1 MKTLEII
8 NIIIML
14 LLVVY
19 GLYFLITA
27 LFLFKKRKKDNI
39 VSDKYSHFTILIP
52 ARNEEEVI
60 KDAIQSF
67 KRQKYPKDNYEII
80 VVINNTTDN
89 TLGVCN
95 AEGVRCILCER
106 KIKNKGDALKEAF
119 DRLKKEKTDA
129 YIIMDADNVVNDEF
143 LGEMNKSLNEG
154 TLVAKSSMD
163 IKAKEN
169 TWVSSSYAIYFFI
182 QSILYSIPRNNIGA
196 SCAING
202 TGIMI
207 KKEVIDKYGFNVR
220 TITEDLEF
228 MTLCALNNIKI
239 KFVEGAICYAEH
251 PSDFKVSMIQRRRWT
266 KGIYEGFIIYFNS
279 IIKNMI
285 KRPNI
290 ELLDSLLI
298 YSTPLILILS
308 LMSIFINFLIVP
320 LPIYLII
327 TSFSLLVSYI
337 SISLCALFVCVKSKK
352 KIKDF
357 LTGIIMFPIFLLSWQ
372 YLNIIILFKKEVVWD
387 EIKHTQK
394 IENI

>member
-8 NIIIML
+8 NIIIMI

-27 LFLFKKRKKDNI
+27 LFLFKKRKKDSI

-67 KRQKYPKDNYEII
+67 KRQKYPKDNYEIV

-95 AEGVRCILCER
+95 AEGVRVILCER

-207 KKEVIDKYGFNVR
+207 KKEVIDKFGFNVR

-308 LMSIFINFLIVP
+308 LISIFINFLIVP

>member
-27 LFLFKKRKKDNI
+27 LFLFKKRKKDSI
-39 VSDKYSHFTILIP
+39 VSDKYGHFTILIP

-67 KRQKYPKDNYEII
+67 KRQKYPKDNYEIV

-239 KFVEGAICYAEH
+239 KYVEGAICYAEH

-308 LMSIFINFLIVP
+308 LISIFINFLIVP

-372 YLNIIILFKKEVVWD
+372 YLNIAVLFKKEVVWD
-387 EIKHTQK
+387 EIKHIETQ
-394 IENI
+394 NI

>member
-1 MKTLEII
+1 
-8 NIIIML
+8 ML

-27 LFLFKKRKKDNI
+27 LFLFKKRKKDSI

-67 KRQKYPKDNYEII
+67 KRQKYPKDNYEIV

-207 KKEVIDKYGFNVR
+207 KKEVIDKFGFNVR

-308 LMSIFINFLIVP
+308 LISIFINLLIVP

-337 SISLCALFVCVKSKK
+337 SISLCALFVCVKSNKR
-352 KIKDF
+352 IKDF

-387 EIKHTQK
+387 EIKHIETQ
-394 IENI
+394 NI

>member
-19 GLYFLITA
+19 GLYFVITA
-27 LFLFKKRKKDNI
+27 LFLFKKRKKDSV

-67 KRQKYPKDNYEII
+67 KRQKYPKDNYEIV

-95 AEGVRCILCER
+95 VEGVRVILCER

-207 KKEVIDKYGFNVR
+207 KKEVIDKFGFNVR

-308 LMSIFINFLIVP
+308 LISIFINFLIVP

-372 YLNIIILFKKEVVWD
+372 YLNIAVLFKKEVVWD
-387 EIKHTQK
+387 EIKHIETQ
-394 IENI
+394 NI

>member
-19 GLYFLITA
+19 GLSFVITA
-27 LFLFKKRKKDNI
+27 LFLFKKRKKDSI

-67 KRQKYPKDNYEII
+67 KYQKYPKDNYEIV

-95 AEGVRCILCER
+95 VEGVRVILCER

-207 KKEVIDKYGFNVR
+207 KKEVIDKFGFNVR

-308 LMSIFINFLIVP
+308 LISIFINFLIVP

>member
-19 GLYFLITA
+19 GLYFVITA
-27 LFLFKKRKKDNI
+27 LFLFKKRKKDSI

-67 KRQKYPKDNYEII
+67 KRQKYPKDNYEIV

-207 KKEVIDKYGFNVR
+207 KKEVIDKFGFNVR

-290 ELLDSLLI
+290 ELFDSLLI

-308 LMSIFINFLIVP
+308 LISIFINFLIVP

>member
-19 GLYFLITA
+19 GLYFVITA
-27 LFLFKKRKKDNI
+27 LFLFKKRKKDSI

-67 KRQKYPKDNYEII
+67 KRQKYPKDNYEIV

-207 KKEVIDKYGFNVR
+207 KKEVIDKFGFNVR

-308 LMSIFINFLIVP
+308 LISIFINFLIVP

-387 EIKHTQK
+387 EIKHIETQ
-394 IENI
+394 NI

>member
-290 ELLDSLLI
+290 ELFDSLLI

-387 EIKHTQK
+387 EIKHIETQ
-394 IENI
+394 NI

>member
-67 KRQKYPKDNYEII
+67 KRQKYPKDNYEIV

-279 IIKNMI
+279 IMKNMI

-308 LMSIFINFLIVP
+308 LISIFINFLIVP

>member
-19 GLYFLITA
+19 SLYFVITA
-27 LFLFKKRKKDNI
+27 LFLFKKRKKDSI

-67 KRQKYPKDNYEII
+67 KRQKYPKDNYEIV

-95 AEGVRCILCER
+95 VEGVRVILCER

-308 LMSIFINFLIVP
+308 LISIFINFLIVP

-387 EIKHTQK
+387 EIKHIETQ
-394 IENI
+394 NI

>member
-39 VSDKYSHFTILIP
+39 VSDKYSHFIILIP

-89 TLGVCN
+89 TLGVCS
-95 AEGVRCILCER
+95 AEGVRSILCER

-207 KKEVIDKYGFNVR
+207 KKEVIDKFGFNVR

-239 KFVEGAICYAEH
+239 KYVEGAICYAEH

-279 IIKNMI
+279 IMKNMI

-308 LMSIFINFLIVP
+308 LISIFINFLIVP

>member
-39 VSDKYSHFTILIP
+39 VSDKYSHFIILIP

-67 KRQKYPKDNYEII
+67 KRQKYPKDNYEIV

-95 AEGVRCILCER
+95 VEGVRCILCER

-207 KKEVIDKYGFNVR
+207 KKEVIDKFGFNVR

-239 KFVEGAICYAEH
+239 KYVEGAICYAEH

-279 IIKNMI
+279 IMKNMI

-308 LMSIFINFLIVP
+308 LISIFINFLIVP

>member
-19 GLYFLITA
+19 SLYFVITA
-27 LFLFKKRKKDNI
+27 LFLFKKKKKDSI

-67 KRQKYPKDNYEII
+67 KRQKYPKDNYEIV

-251 PSDFKVSMIQRRRWT
+251 PSNFKVSMIQRRRWT

-308 LMSIFINFLIVP
+308 LISIFINFLIVP

>member
-19 GLYFLITA
+19 GLYFVITA
-27 LFLFKKRKKDNI
+27 LFLFKKRKKDSI

-67 KRQKYPKDNYEII
+67 KRQKYPKDNYEIV

-207 KKEVIDKYGFNVR
+207 KKEVIDKFGFNVR

-279 IIKNMI
+279 IMKNMI

-308 LMSIFINFLIVP
+308 LISIFINFLIVP

-372 YLNIIILFKKEVVWD
+372 YLNIAVLFKKEVVWD
-387 EIKHTQK
+387 EIKHIETQ
-394 IENI
+394 NI

>member
-19 GLYFLITA
+19 GLYFVITA
-27 LFLFKKRKKDNI
+27 LFLFKKRKKDSI

-67 KRQKYPKDNYEII
+67 KRQKYPKDNYEIV

-95 AEGVRCILCER
+95 AEGVRVILCER

-239 KFVEGAICYAEH
+239 KFVERAICYAEH

-279 IIKNMI
+279 IIKNII

-308 LMSIFINFLIVP
+308 LISIFINFLIVP

>member
-8 NIIIML
+8 NIIIIL

-52 ARNEEEVI
+52 ARNEEGVI

-67 KRQKYPKDNYEII
+67 KRQKYPKDNYEIV

-207 KKEVIDKYGFNVR
+207 KKEVIDKFGFNVR

-239 KFVEGAICYAEH
+239 KYVEGAICYAEH

-308 LMSIFINFLIVP
+308 LISIFINLLIVP

>member
-67 KRQKYPKDNYEII
+67 KRQKYPKDNYEIV

-290 ELLDSLLI
+290 ELFDSLLI

-308 LMSIFINFLIVP
+308 LISIFINFLIVP

-372 YLNIIILFKKEVVWD
+372 YLNIAVLFKKEVVWD
-387 EIKHTQK
+387 EIKHIETQ
-394 IENI
+394 NI

>member
-1 MKTLEII
+1 MKTLGII
-8 NIIIML
+8 NIIIIL

-67 KRQKYPKDNYEII
+67 KRQKYPKDNYEIV

-308 LMSIFINFLIVP
+308 LISIFINLLIVP

-372 YLNIIILFKKEVVWD
+372 YLNIVILFKKEVVWD

>member
-39 VSDKYSHFTILIP
+39 VSDKYSYFTILIP

-95 AEGVRCILCER
+95 AEGVRSILCER

-207 KKEVIDKYGFNVR
+207 KKEVIDKFGFNVR

-239 KFVEGAICYAEH
+239 KYVEGAICYAEH

-279 IIKNMI
+279 IMKNMI

-308 LMSIFINFLIVP
+308 LISIFINFLIVP

>member
-67 KRQKYPKDNYEII
+67 KRQKYPKDNYEIV

-129 YIIMDADNVVNDEF
+129 YRMMDADNVVNDEF
-143 LGEMNKSLNEG
+143 LSEMNKSLNEG

-266 KGIYEGFIIYFNS
+266 KGIYEGFIIYFNN

-308 LMSIFINFLIVP
+308 LISIFINFLIVP

-372 YLNIIILFKKEVVWD
+372 YLNIAVLFKKEVVWD
-387 EIKHTQK
+387 EIKHIETQ
-394 IENI
+394 NI

>member
-19 GLYFLITA
+19 GLYFVITA
-27 LFLFKKRKKDNI
+27 LFLFKKRKKDSI

-52 ARNEEEVI
+52 TRNEEEVI

-67 KRQKYPKDNYEII
+67 KRQKYPKDNYEIV

-95 AEGVRCILCER
+95 VEGVRYILCER

-279 IIKNMI
+279 IMKNMI

-308 LMSIFINFLIVP
+308 LISIFINFLIVP

-372 YLNIIILFKKEVVWD
+372 YLNIAVLFKKEVVWD

>member
-67 KRQKYPKDNYEII
+67 KRQKYPKNNYEIV

-239 KFVEGAICYAEH
+239 KFVERAICYAEH

-279 IIKNMI
+279 IIKNII

-308 LMSIFINFLIVP
+308 LISIFINFLIVP

-352 KIKDF
+352 KIQDF

-387 EIKHTQK
+387 EIKHIETQ
-394 IENI
+394 NI

>member
-8 NIIIML
+8 NIIIIL

-19 GLYFLITA
+19 GLYFVITA
-27 LFLFKKRKKDNI
+27 LFLFKKRKNDSI

-67 KRQKYPKDNYEII
+67 KRQKYPKDNYEIV

-95 AEGVRCILCER
+95 AEGVRGILCER

-239 KFVEGAICYAEH
+239 KFVERAICYAEH

-279 IIKNMI
+279 IIKNII

-308 LMSIFINFLIVP
+308 LISIFINFLIVP

>member
-67 KRQKYPKDNYEII
+67 KRQKYPKDNYEIV

-95 AEGVRCILCER
+95 VEGVRCILCER

-239 KFVEGAICYAEH
+239 KYVEGAICYAEH

-308 LMSIFINFLIVP
+308 LISIFINLLIVP

-387 EIKHTQK
+387 EIKHIETQ
-394 IENI
+394 NI

>member
-19 GLYFLITA
+19 GLYFVITA

-67 KRQKYPKDNYEII
+67 KRQKYPKDNYEIV

-207 KKEVIDKYGFNVR
+207 KKEVIDKFGFNVR

-308 LMSIFINFLIVP
+308 LISIFINFLIVP

-337 SISLCALFVCVKSKK
+337 SISLCALFVCVKSNKR
-352 KIKDF
+352 IKDF

>member
-39 VSDKYSHFTILIP
+39 VSDKYSHFIILIP

-67 KRQKYPKDNYEII
+67 KRQKYPKDNYEIV

-95 AEGVRCILCER
+95 VEGVRCILCER

-207 KKEVIDKYGFNVR
+207 KKEVIDKFGFNVR

-239 KFVEGAICYAEH
+239 KYVEGSICYAEH

-279 IIKNMI
+279 IMKNMI

-308 LMSIFINFLIVP
+308 LISIFINFLIVP

>member
-67 KRQKYPKDNYEII
+67 KRQKYPKDNYEIV

-95 AEGVRCILCER
+95 VEGVRCILCER

-154 TLVAKSSMD
+154 TLVAKLSMD

-207 KKEVIDKYGFNVR
+207 KKEVIDKFGFNVR

-308 LMSIFINFLIVP
+308 LISIFINFLIVP

>member
-8 NIIIML
+8 NIIIIL

-19 GLYFLITA
+19 GLYFVITA
-27 LFLFKKRKKDNI
+27 LFLFKKRKKDSI

-67 KRQKYPKDNYEII
+67 KRQKYPKDNYEIV

-95 AEGVRCILCER
+95 AEGVRYILCER

-129 YIIMDADNVVNDEF
+129 YIIMDADNVVNDVF

-207 KKEVIDKYGFNVR
+207 KKEVIDKFGFNVR

-308 LMSIFINFLIVP
+308 LISIFINFLIVP

-372 YLNIIILFKKEVVWD
+372 YLNIAVLFKKEVVWD
-387 EIKHTQK
+387 EIKHIETQ
-394 IENI
+394 NI

>member
-27 LFLFKKRKKDNI
+27 LFLFKKRKKDSI

-89 TLGVCN
+89 TLGVCS
-95 AEGVRCILCER
+95 AEGVRSILCER

-207 KKEVIDKYGFNVR
+207 KKEVIDKFGFNVR

-239 KFVEGAICYAEH
+239 KYVEGAICYAEH

-279 IIKNMI
+279 IMKNMI

-308 LMSIFINFLIVP
+308 LISIFINFLIVP

>member
-27 LFLFKKRKKDNI
+27 LFLFKKRKKDSI

-67 KRQKYPKDNYEII
+67 KRQKYPKDNYEIV

-95 AEGVRCILCER
+95 VEGVRCILCER

-290 ELLDSLLI
+290 ELFDSLLI
-298 YSTPLILILS
+298 YSTPLILILI

-372 YLNIIILFKKEVVWD
+372 YLNIAVLFKKEVVWD
-387 EIKHTQK
+387 EIKHIETQ
-394 IENI
+394 NI

>member
-67 KRQKYPKDNYEII
+67 KRQKYPKDNYEIV

-239 KFVEGAICYAEH
+239 KYVEGAICYAEH

-279 IIKNMI
+279 IMKNMI

-308 LMSIFINFLIVP
+308 LISIFINFLIVP

-372 YLNIIILFKKEVVWD
+372 YLNIAVLFKKEVVWD
-387 EIKHTQK
+387 EIKHIETQ
-394 IENI
+394 NI

>member
-67 KRQKYPKDNYEII
+67 KRQKYPKDNYEIV

-207 KKEVIDKYGFNVR
+207 KKEVIDKFGFNVR

-308 LMSIFINFLIVP
+308 LISIFINFLIVP

-337 SISLCALFVCVKSKK
+337 SISLCALFVCVKSNKR
-352 KIKDF
+352 IKDF

>member
-27 LFLFKKRKKDNI
+27 LFLFKKRKKDSI

-67 KRQKYPKDNYEII
+67 KRQKYPKDNYEIV

-95 AEGVRCILCER
+95 VEGVRCILCER

-207 KKEVIDKYGFNVR
+207 KKEVIDKFGFNVR

-239 KFVEGAICYAEH
+239 KYVEGAICYAEH

-279 IIKNMI
+279 IMKNMI

-308 LMSIFINFLIVP
+308 LISIFINFLIVP

>member
-67 KRQKYPKDNYEII
+67 KRQKYPKDNYEIV

-308 LMSIFINFLIVP
+308 LISIFINFLIVP
-320 LPIYLII
+320 FPIYLII

-337 SISLCALFVCVKSKK
+337 SISLCALFVCIKSKK